1 VNAAPLAIA
10 WIVFACVF
18 GGAML
23 GLFLRPVL
31 PKHHLSADSRDV
43 VKLAIA
49 LIATMSA
56 LVLSLLIASAK
67 SSYDTRSSEFTQM
80 SADIILLD
88 RVLAHYGPETTDIRS
103 LLRHSVTA
111 MLDRMSAADGDRLER
126 LGPWGANAAVLY
138 DKIEELLPQSEAQRS
153 VQSQSLRMIMELGHT
168 RWLLFAQSGS
178 TIPMPFLVV
187 LVFWLAIIF
196 ASFGLFAPRN
206 LTVISTFVLC
216 ALSVSGAIFLILE
229 LDRSFEGLLQI
240 SNAPLQEALSQ
251 LGQ

>member
-1 VNAAPLAIA
+1 VSPVAIGLV
-10 WIVFACVF
+10 VFVCVF
-18 GGAML
+18 GGALL
-23 GLFLRPVL
+23 GLFLRPAL
-31 PKHHLSADSRDV
+31 PEHHLIADSRDV

-67 SSYDTRSSEFTQM
+67 SSYDTRLSEFTQM

-88 RVLAHYGPETTDIRS
+88 RILAHYGPETTDIRS

-111 MLDRMSAADGDRLER
+111 MLDRMSAADGDRSTR

-138 DKIEELLPQSEAQRS
+138 DKIQELLPQSEVQRS
-153 VQSQSLRMIMELGHT
+153 VQSRSLNKIMELGHT

-178 TIPMPFLVV
+178 TIAMPFLVI
-187 LVFWLAIIF
+187 LVFWLTIIF

-206 LTVISTFVLC
+206 ATVIATFVVC

-229 LDRSFEGLLQI
+229 LDRSFEGLLRI

-251 LGQ
+251 LAQ